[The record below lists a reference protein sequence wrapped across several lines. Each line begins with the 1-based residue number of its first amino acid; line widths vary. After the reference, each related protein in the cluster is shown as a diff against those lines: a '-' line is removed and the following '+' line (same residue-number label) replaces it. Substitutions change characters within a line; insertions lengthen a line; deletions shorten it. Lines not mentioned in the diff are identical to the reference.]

1 LRKGRNLTT
10 KTTREGVWKKIEGY
24 QDKYSVSN
32 LGYVRNDKTGK
43 ILKPG
48 RDIFRYLH
56 VSLRDSIKKKAHTF
70 KIHRLVA
77 INFLQ
82 KDKER
87 LQVNHLDGNKENNQA
102 TNLEWCTCG
111 ENARHAERLGLRGD
125 GGAIRVGQFTLKG
138 KLIETFLS
146 ISIAAKETGV
156 PRSSICHCL
165 SGRYKMTGGYGWRRV
180 EGSRRTKPKERP
192 MGASQ
197 WKKHGNKYGYWKYF
211 VEKERVASTPPP
223 AKSVASVK
231 TPNQHEQKEQAL
243 RKSIESILFANG
255 VKCDEEQF
263 LIEDIERLLAK
274 EILNKR
280 RNFEVIEKIKN
291 NVKILDDNSGTKLKE
306 TILNDLTL
314 LQNIFLSILKI
325 KETAR
330 L

>member
-1 LRKGRNLTT
+1 MRKGRNLTT
-10 KTTREGVWKKIEGY
+10 KTTRESVWKKIEGY

-48 RDIFRYLH
+48 RDISRYLQ

-231 TPNQHEQKEQAL
+231 TPNQHEQREQAL

-263 LIEDIERLLAK
+263 LIEDIEHLLSK
-274 EILNKR
+274 ER
-280 RNFEVIEKIKN
+280 E
-291 NVKILDDNSGTKLKE
+291 
-306 TILNDLTL
+306 TL
-314 LQNIFLSILKI
+314 LKRVEREIKTETLVTGISQSQFNGRNWIDKDGLLQALSIIREEKT
-325 KETAR
+325 K
-330 L
+330 